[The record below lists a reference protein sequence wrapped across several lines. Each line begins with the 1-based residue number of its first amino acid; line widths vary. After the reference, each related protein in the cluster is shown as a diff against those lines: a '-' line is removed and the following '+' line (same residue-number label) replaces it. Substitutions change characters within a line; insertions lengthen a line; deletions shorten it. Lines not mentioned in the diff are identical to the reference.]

1 MIPLE
6 LVHFVITLDTTAMQ
20 IYING
25 LPMYGDHELL
35 ETIHIDQW
43 DYMNTSTLQLFS
55 IYVEHD
61 QVFHG
66 SIHQMDFYD
75 VTLCPYHV
83 ATLYNFGVDG
93 QYHLDDSSSPTT
105 TSDDDVSPA
114 DTNAT
119 NTTTNNNHTMNIN
132 YKSDYI
138 DDDIYQLIHDYDPRP
153 LVATPMDPN
162 QTVALSY

>member
-1 MIPLE
+1 MT
-6 LVHFVITLDTTAMQ
+6 FDTTAKQ

-25 LPMYGDHELL
+25 LPMYGDHELF

-43 DYMNTSTLQLFS
+43 DYMNTSTLQLFT

-75 VTLCPYHV
+75 VTLSPYHV

-93 QYHLDDSSSPTT
+93 QY
-105 TSDDDVSPA
+105 
-114 DTNAT
+114 
-119 NTTTNNNHTMNIN
+119 
-132 YKSDYI
+132 
-138 DDDIYQLIHDYDPRP
+138 R
-153 LVATPMDPN
+153 
-162 QTVALSY
+162 